1 MSENF
6 EYYLR
11 RLFLANN
18 LIDFVAEKV
27 RKVRLDSLMTTNN
40 KPVLQM
46 GFNIFL
52 FLILRK
58 IKKDKVPKFYS
69 GLRELLRNSVEIAS
83 WFIKNITNEEFFKE
97 FFIECYVMDMKC
109 LVTGLIMAA
118 VETVMDVQGL
128 KGEQLFVPESEGL
141 GLVKAL
147 LFMVV
152 DVAIKFKE
160 QDRYLVTLYRLINF
174 LSKYP
179 VLASAMCLAKV
190 PEVLL
195 YLTGA
200 KEFEGFNKLVHEE
213 PPQVLYE
220 KSEFAGYL
228 ELDPTEL
235 KNRSIAV
242 IEWEKKEAKYKA
254 EFVLNYSYIIAA
266 AFRLVTL
273 NRDTMENVTQK
284 IIAKKTWYEI
294 LIKCQSR
301 ESRRL
306 VAQLVYAEIKDD
318 TKQVEELLNHLQAVC
333 QRDDL
338 DLATLKSTL
347 SLIRHFF
354 KAEEESIKKRGV
366 KMLNALV
373 GIESSI
379 RTEFFDYFLGYLFR
393 MLKCNAKFFEKMGKE
408 GKTFTDDLIRKV
420 AQYYHFT
427 IKECARLP
435 NKVISR
441 LIADAQRGR
450 EDCRS
455 FEGEETRAVRNDR
468 QTTI

>member
-11 RLFLANN
+11 RLFLSNN
-18 LIDFVAEKV
+18 IIDFVADKV
-27 RKVRLDSLMTTNN
+27 RKVRLGSLMTPNN

-46 GFNIFL
+46 GFNIFF

-58 IKKDKVPKFYS
+58 IKKDKVPKFYT
-69 GLRELLRNSVEIAS
+69 GLRELLSNSVEIAC
-83 WFIKNITNEEFFKE
+83 WFVKNIATEEFLKE
-97 FFIECYVMDMKC
+97 FYIDCFVMDMKC
-109 LVTGLIMAA
+109 LVGGLIMAA
-118 VETVMDVQGL
+118 VENIMESAGL
-128 KGEQLFVPESEGL
+128 KGEQVLIAESREL
-141 GLVKAL
+141 SLVKNL
-147 LFMVV
+147 LFAVL
-152 DVAIKFKE
+152 DAAIKFRE
-160 QDRYLVTLYRLINF
+160 QDRYLSSLYRLVNF

-179 VLASAMCLAKV
+179 VLASAMCLARV

-195 YLTGA
+195 CLCGV
-200 KEFEGFNKLVHEE
+200 KEFEGVDRLVHEE
-213 PPQVLYE
+213 LPEPFDE
-220 KSEFAGYL
+220 KSDFSGYL
-228 ELDPTEL
+228 ELDPVEL

-254 EFVLNYSYIIAA
+254 EFQLNYSYLIAASFRLIIA
-266 AFRLVTL
+266 

-284 IIAKKTWYEI
+284 IIGKKTWYEV

-306 VAQLVYAEIKDD
+306 VAQLVFTEIKED
-318 TKQVEELLNHLQAVC
+318 TKQVEDLLNHLQAVC
-333 QRDDL
+333 QKDEL
-338 DLATLKSTL
+338 DMATLKSTL

-393 MLKCNAKFFEKMGKE
+393 MLKCNSKFFEKMGKE

-427 IKECARLP
+427 IKECSRLP
-435 NKVISR
+435 TKVASS
-441 LIADAQRGR
+441 LTEDSKRGR
-450 EDCRS
+450 KDCQPVKS
-455 FEGEETRAVRNDR
+455 QETRAA
-468 QTTI
+468 